1 MSAVVG
7 ILNKQAIA
15 IAADSAVSV
24 NGKIFNR
31 ALKIFTLSRYEPVGI
46 MIYSGGSFIGT
57 PWETIIKMYRDQL
70 KDTKYNTVD
79 EYSQDFV
86 NFIIASNFFCDNS
99 SQRDYLINTL
109 VHNLCTIT
117 YNELKPLVKTDKS
130 IEELFNKRLDAFI
143 KSWDDN
149 PQILAQFKNYTFVE
163 FTNFIG
169 KEFDDYFAIFKANEG
184 LVLSDAVKDKI
195 KQLAFRLIINKE
207 SFLSY
212 TGLVFVG
219 FGQQEIF
226 PSLVSVNVQL
236 AIDGK
241 LKYYKT
247 HEVNITHS
255 MGSAIKPFAQTEAMS
270 TILQGIAP
278 TLENIYVENFKQF
291 IEKYNQKLISI
302 TESDSPELAE
312 SIRTIDIGALVTE
325 YQTKLLEAKQINYI
339 NPLMDAVSNLSKE
352 DLAEMAESLI
362 YLTYLQKRITFAA
375 EDVGGDVDV
384 AVISKGDGFIWI
396 KRKHYFKPELN
407 RFFFD
412 NYFK

>member
-46 MIYSGGSFIGT
+46 MIYSAGSFIGT

-70 KDTKYNTVD
+70 KETKYNTVD
-79 EYSQDFV
+79 EYSQDFI
-86 NFIIASNFFCDNS
+86 NFIITSNFFCDKS
-99 SQRDYLINTL
+99 SQKEYLMNTL

-117 YNELKPLVKTDKS
+117 NNDLKSLVKPDKS
-130 IEELFNKRLDAFI
+130 IEELFNERLDAFI

-149 PQILAQFKNYTFVE
+149 PQILSQFKDYTFEE
-163 FTNFIG
+163 FANFIG
-169 KEFDDYFAIFKANEG
+169 KEFDDYFTFFIANEG
-184 LVLSDAVKDKI
+184 LVLSDAVKEKL
-195 KQLAFRLIINKE
+195 KQLAFRLIVNKD

-255 MGSAIKPFAQTEAMS
+255 MGS
-270 TILQGIAP
+270 
-278 TLENIYVENFKQF
+278 
-291 IEKYNQKLISI
+291 SI
-302 TESDSPELAE
+302 QP
-312 SIRTIDIGALVTE
+312 
-325 YQTKLLEAKQINYI
+325 
-339 NPLMDAVSNLSKE
+339 
-352 DLAEMAESLI
+352 
-362 YLTYLQKRITFAA
+362 
-375 EDVGGDVDV
+375 
-384 AVISKGDGFIWI
+384 
-396 KRKHYFKPELN
+396 
-407 RFFFD
+407 
-412 NYFK
+412 

>member
-46 MIYSGGSFIGT
+46 MIYSAGSFIGT
-57 PWETIIKMYRDQL
+57 PWETIIKIYRDQL
-70 KDTKYNTVD
+70 KETHFNKVD
-79 EYSQDFV
+79 EYAQ
-86 NFIIASNFFCDNS
+86 NFIDFIIKSNFFCEES
-99 SQRDYLINTL
+99 SQKEYLINTL
-109 VHNLCTIT
+109 VHNLFTIT
-117 YNELKPLVKTDKS
+117 YNELKLLVKPDKS
-130 IEELFNKRLDAFI
+130 IEELFSEKLDAYI

-149 PQILAQFKNYTFVE
+149 PEILPHFTDYTFE
-163 FTNFIG
+163 HFTKFIG
-169 KEFDDYFAIFKANEG
+169 KEFDDYYTSFIENESI
-184 LVLSDAVKDKI
+184 VLSDHVKYKL
-195 KQLAFRLIINKE
+195 KQLAYRLIVNKE
-207 SFLSY
+207 SFLTY

-236 AIDGK
+236 AIDSK
-241 LKYYKT
+241 LKYHKT

-255 MGSAIKPFAQTEAMS
+255 MGSSIQPFAQTEAMS

-291 IEKYNQKLISI
+291 IEKYNHKLINI
-302 TESDSPELAE
+302 TKVDSPVLAE
-312 SIRTIDIGALVTE
+312 SIRNIDIGALVSE
-325 YQTKLLEAKQINYI
+325 YQAKLLEAKQINYI